1 VAAVAGEATEAVR
14 VAGRDGEE
22 GVGGD
27 VRRDGEREGMAE
39 LRVRM
44 RDKDENDGGARLR

>member
-1 VAAVAGEATEAVR
+1 VAALADEAAEAVR
-14 VAGRDGEE
+14 VAGRDCERGF
-22 GVGGD
+22 GGG

-44 RDKDENDGGARLR
+44 RDKDEIDEGARLR